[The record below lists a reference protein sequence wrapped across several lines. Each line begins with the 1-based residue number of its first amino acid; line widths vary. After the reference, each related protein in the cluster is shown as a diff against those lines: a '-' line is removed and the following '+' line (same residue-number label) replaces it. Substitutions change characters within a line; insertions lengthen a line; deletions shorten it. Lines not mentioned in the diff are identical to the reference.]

1 MKIKQIMIAS
11 SLMIALST
19 TAANAG
25 IAEGFTSAG
34 SGFAGNISTTA
45 TNADIAEGFT
55 SAGNGYAGYID
66 LIAQVPVSI
75 PGYSSGSFFFFESG
89 EGTGDGISVSGATG
103 RFPILTTYY
112 MPYTVTQ
119 ISLYDEPASPSN
131 SVPLPPALLLIGSGL
146 AGLLGLRSRLQSDI
160 SVG

>member
-34 SGFAGNISTTA
+34 
-45 TNADIAEGFT
+45 E
-55 SAGNGYAGYID
+55 GYAGYID
-66 LIAQVPVSI
+66 LIAQVPVSV

-112 MPYTVTQ
+112 MPFTVSR
-119 ISLYDEPASPSN
+119 ISLYDEPAST
-131 SVPLPPALLLIGSGL
+131 VPLPPALLLLGSGL
-146 AGLLGLRSRLQSDI
+146 AGLLGLRSRLQSAI
-160 SVG
+160 TVG